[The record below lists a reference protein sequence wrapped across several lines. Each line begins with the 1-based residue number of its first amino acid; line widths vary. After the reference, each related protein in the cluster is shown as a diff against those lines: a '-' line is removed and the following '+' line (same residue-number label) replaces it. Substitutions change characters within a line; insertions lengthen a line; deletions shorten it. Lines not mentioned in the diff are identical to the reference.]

1 MIFLLLKLGENSK
14 EVLTFRVSA
23 VAIVENPTSVSC
35 GTSCP
40 VLKGLAAGDDVQ
52 RTFSAW
58 KTSAFSE
65 LSIKK
70 FQ

>member
-35 GTSCP
+35 GASCP
-40 VLKGLAAGDDVQ
+40 VLKGLAASDDVQ
-52 RTFSAW
+52 
-58 KTSAFSE
+58 
-65 LSIKK
+65 
-70 FQ
+70 

>member
-35 GTSCP
+35 RASYP
-40 VLKGLAAGDDVQ
+40 VLKGLAASDDVQ
-52 RTFSAW
+52 
-58 KTSAFSE
+58 
-65 LSIKK
+65 
-70 FQ
+70 

>member
-35 GTSCP
+35 GASCP
-40 VLKGLAAGDDVQ
+40 VLKGLAASDDVQ
-52 RTFSAW
+52 WIFSAS
-58 KTSAFSE
+58 KTSASSDIFSE
-65 LSIKK
+65 KH
-70 FQ
+70 